1 MDDLLNAGPRR
12 RRRIRETFGTSSAAK
27 GGSAP
32 YFTVAHQLRAF
43 HRSLQKANGPVTPSD
58 PEPLPRR
65 SIGPPTGARG
75 SIYPRRGPTNTD
87 DPSAAINPPQPK
99 VGK

>member
-12 RRRIRETFGTSSAAK
+12 RRRIRETFGTPCGQ
-27 GGSAP
+27 GGLAP
-32 YFTVAHQLRAF
+32 HFTVAHQLRVF
-43 HRSLQKANGPVTPSD
+43 HWSLQNANGPVTPSD